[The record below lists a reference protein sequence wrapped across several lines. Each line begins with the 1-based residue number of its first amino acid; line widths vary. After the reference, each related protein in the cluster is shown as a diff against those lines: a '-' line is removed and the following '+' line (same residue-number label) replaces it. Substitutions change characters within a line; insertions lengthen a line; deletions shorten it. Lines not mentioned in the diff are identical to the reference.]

1 MNEKKKEKMR
11 TFPNKRSTC
20 LPVLGSMPKLAL
32 DIWAG
37 GGDMNFD
44 KEPNGAILS
53 CKDDNINIKSFRKI
67 QIE

>member
-1 MNEKKKEKMR
+1 MR
-11 TFPNKRSTC
+11 MFLNKRLIR

-53 CKDDNINIKSFRKI
+53 YKEDGSILENKRLNK
-67 QIE
+67 

>member
-1 MNEKKKEKMR
+1 MRKKEKMR
-11 TFPNKRSTC
+11 TLPNKRVTR

-53 CKDDNINIKSFRKI
+53 YKEDRINIAIISKRYKLNK
-67 QIE
+67 

>member
-1 MNEKKKEKMR
+1 MR
-11 TFPNKRSTC
+11 TFSNKRLTR

-53 CKDDNINIKSFRKI
+53 CKENKPILENKR
-67 QIE
+67 

>member
-1 MNEKKKEKMR
+1 M
-11 TFPNKRSTC
+11 TC

-53 CKDDNINIKSFRKI
+53 YKEDRINIAIISKRYKLNK
-67 QIE
+67 